1 MNTPVGIG
9 WTAHLTNPDDFE
21 FIGDYHGVG
30 GQGPVTLR
38 IHPRKTFEEGVTR
51 ETDMCIT
58 IDTDNSSLDFNVSS
72 GDEFPG
78 DKNII
83 NIQQV
88 STIEYDNLLNNS
100 QN

>member
-1 MNTPVGIG
+1 M
-9 WTAHLTNPDDFE
+9 
-21 FIGDYHGVG
+21 Y
-30 GQGPVTLR
+30 
-38 IHPRKTFEEGVTR
+38 
-51 ETDMCIT
+51 IT